1 MHQKHCELR
10 PLCHLGVQRYHTNFR
25 IFGTFPSCYVNKI
38 SSKNPRPF
46 ESKELFIVL
55 GCICHL
61 PLDLLQS
68 SLQWWDLGAAS
79 SQATPFEWWM
89 DCWWSW
95 WIIRPTISQMIQAW
109 NMYEDLPKINYKHIY
124 IKVCSTTHGANGI
137 DHPWK
142 NTHQHCQHLDF
153 ELIHLHSC
161 LRAWEVESQ
170 NRILDSWVM
179 LLSVKIPLNIPIVSI
194 GICPIT
200 VNIYSNIPRFHIDF
214 PVLPLKHLC
223 FNQIKMIPIQYTHH
237 MPSLIAGP
245 PIGVRSYNPSA
256 LFVERWGSWQPSDE
270 PPAVGTPI
278 HHP

>member
-1 MHQKHCELR
+1 MSTKSHQKTHGLR
-10 PLCHLGVQRYHTNFR
+10 IQGAFHSPWL
-25 IFGTFPSCYVNKI
+25 
-38 SSKNPRPF
+38 
-46 ESKELFIVL
+46 
-55 GCICHL
+55 HL
-61 PLDLLQS
+61 PPSSWSPPEFFAVMRPWRRKFPGYPFWVVNGLLMKLMNYS
-68 SLQWWDLGAAS
+68 ADDIPNDPSLEYVRRFTQDKL
-79 SQATPFEWWM
+79 QT
-89 DCWWSW
+89 
-95 WIIRPTISQMIQAW
+95 
-109 NMYEDLPKINYKHIY
+109 YIY

-270 PPAVGTPI
+270 PPAVGTSI